1 MTRSYRVLGW
11 TLLLAA
17 SSGCGQTQTEES
29 TADQIHLFDAD
40 SAAVV
45 GAVNSVLEAINT
57 RDGELL
63 RRVMMPD
70 AQIVANRPGGSPST
84 STVAEMA
91 VGIADPPQ
99 AFTERMW
106 DPRVHVDG
114 PIAALWAPYDFYRD
128 GTFSHC
134 GIDAFHLLRVDGA
147 WRVQSLVYN
156 TLQPPEC
163 AMHPEGPPGG

>member
-29 TADQIHLFDAD
+29 TADQIHLVDAD

-63 RRVMMPD
+63 RSWRTGREGRRV
-70 AQIVANRPGGSPST
+70 RPP
-84 STVAEMA
+84 
-91 VGIADPPQ
+91 
-99 AFTERMW
+99 
-106 DPRVHVDG
+106 
-114 PIAALWAPYDFYRD
+114 
-128 GTFSHC
+128 
-134 GIDAFHLLRVDGA
+134 
-147 WRVQSLVYN
+147 
-156 TLQPPEC
+156 
-163 AMHPEGPPGG
+163 